1 MGKLDKKIFKYS
13 SLPIL
18 MTTVIKVFNKEN
30 GKTEIDR
37 RKSWIL
43 LETKSKKKLKTAVG
57 VQ

>member
-57 VQ
+57 IQ

>member
-1 MGKLDKKIFKYS
+1 MGKLDKKIFKCS
-13 SLPIL
+13 NLPIL

-57 VQ
+57 IQ